1 MFDGKGIQ
9 GSIPDEL
16 RAAILHNGHDWEEVY
31 WYRPDEDE
39 DGPVARHMS
48 YFRQRRANKGLPVPS
63 AGAWERFLARIE
75 EIGVFAWESKDV
87 PEIDR
92 DDPRWVTDVG
102 PCTWEF
108 EIVYQDGRRFEAS
121 GPADERPPR
130 FDEFCAALSELM
142 GGQEFGAG

>member
-1 MFDGKGIQ
+1 MFEGKDIQ
-9 GSIPDEL
+9 KSIPDEL
-16 RAAILHNGHDWEEVY
+16 RATLFHKGQDWEEVY

-39 DGPVARHMS
+39 DGPVTRHMS

-63 AGAWERFLARIE
+63 AEAWSRFLARIE
-75 EIGVFAWESKDV
+75 EIGVFAWESKEV

-92 DDPRWVTDVG
+92 DVTDLSPRV
-102 PCTWEF
+102 WEL